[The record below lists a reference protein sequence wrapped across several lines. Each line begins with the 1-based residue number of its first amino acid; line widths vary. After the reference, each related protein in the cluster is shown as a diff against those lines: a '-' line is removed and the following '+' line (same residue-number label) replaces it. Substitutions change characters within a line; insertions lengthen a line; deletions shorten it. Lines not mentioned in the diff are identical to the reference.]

1 MATDYI
7 VVNGE
12 SVVMV
17 GEPFV
22 LRESGKTEPEQC
34 RLARIEN
41 YGLVI
46 LNSANVRKCVQF
58 ENVAEVNGLDCKGEK
73 SIKVH
78 RG

>member
-7 VVNGE
+7 VVDGE

-22 LRESGKTEPEQC
+22 LRESGKVIAEQC
-34 RLARIEN
+34 KLVHIEA

-46 LNSANVRKCVQF
+46 LDSANVRKCIQF
-58 ENVAEVNGLDCKGEK
+58 ENVAEVNGLDCAGEE

>member
-7 VVNGE
+7 VVDGE

-22 LRESGKTEPEQC
+22 LRELGKDMSEQC
-34 RLARIEN
+34 KLVRIET

-46 LNSANVRKCVQF
+46 LDSANIRKCVQF
-58 ENVAEVNGLDCKGEK
+58 ENVAEVNGLDCAGEE

-78 RG
+78 RS

>member
-7 VVNGE
+7 VVDGE

-22 LRESGKTEPEQC
+22 LRESGKVIAEQC
-34 RLARIEN
+34 KLVRIGA

-46 LNSANVRKCVQF
+46 LDSANVRKCVQF
-58 ENVAEVNGLDCKGEK
+58 ENVAEVNGLDCVGEE

>member
-7 VVNGE
+7 VVDGE

-22 LRESGKTEPEQC
+22 LRELGKDMSEQC
-34 RLARIEN
+34 KLVRIET

-46 LNSANVRKCVQF
+46 LDSANIRKCVQF
-58 ENVAEVNGLDCKGEK
+58 ENVAEVNWLDCAGEE

-78 RG
+78 RS

>member
-17 GEPFV
+17 GESFI
-22 LRESGKTEPEQC
+22 LRESGKTESEQC

-58 ENVAEVNGLDCKGEK
+58 ENVAEVNGLDCAGEE

>member
-7 VVNGE
+7 VVDCE

-22 LRESGKTEPEQC
+22 LRELGKDISEQC
-34 RLARIEN
+34 KLVRIEA

-46 LNSANVRKCVQF
+46 LDSANIRKCVQF
-58 ENVAEVNGLDCKGEK
+58 ENVAEVNGLDCAGGE

-78 RG
+78 RS